1 MQKVW
6 IFWEIGNKLT
16 KKHAEMKKLRI
27 FRENSENKQ
36 THEKTEMWQLRIFR
50 ESSKNKQIH
59 KRPKSEN
66 SEFSGKTQK
75 VNKFFKK
82 CINITL
88 PCPTQ
93 SFFFRHIRNEWAKN
107 TKSFSPHKERVSVA
121 NEWLM

>member
-16 KKHAEMKKLRI
+16 KKTAEMKKLRI

-59 KRPKSEN
+59 LI
-66 SEFSGKTQK
+66 
-75 VNKFFKK
+75 V
-82 CINITL
+82 
-88 PCPTQ
+88 
-93 SFFFRHIRNEWAKN
+93 KN
-107 TKSFSPHKERVSVA
+107 
-121 NEWLM
+121 